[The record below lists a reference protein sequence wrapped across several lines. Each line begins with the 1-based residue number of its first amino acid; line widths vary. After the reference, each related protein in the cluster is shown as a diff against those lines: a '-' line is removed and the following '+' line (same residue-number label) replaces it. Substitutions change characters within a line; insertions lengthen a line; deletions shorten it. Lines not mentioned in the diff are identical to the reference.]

1 MLSSEGAF
9 QCIVVQAGENGLNVS
24 STVVL
29 LCHVKTETQS
39 LQLMADGIVK
49 CSLRNVHLVTA
60 GASRLLS
67 S

>member
-39 LQLMADGIVK
+39 L
-49 CSLRNVHLVTA
+49 
-60 GASRLLS
+60 
-67 S
+67 